1 MKQTTTTTTV
11 SISKNTLLFSKKE
24 VDDRFNAKNKYTDL
38 TVPQDFAVST
48 NALNLSTALWQEI
61 DMINIIANKQILG
74 KSDWAS
80 VGVTTTTTASLFT
93 PSSSQY
99 VNSLTKSLENNMDES
114 NVTHYGLRVAMSFN
128 QTAIENYSNNN
139 AAEVYLRVK
148 NPNGGIN
155 TIGALTAGLKGG
167 GFAWNPDGLTG
178 AFYSQ
183 LYPLSGN
190 YTIELVDSDDNII
203 DSFVTHI

>member
-11 SISKNTLLFSKKE
+11 AISKNTLLFSKKE

-80 VGVTTTTTASLFT
+80 VGVTTTTAATFT

-99 VNSLTKSLENNMDES
+99 INSLTKILENNMDES

-128 QTAIENYSNNN
+128 QTAIENYSNNSGFGI
-139 AAEVYLRVK
+139 ALRVR
-148 NPNGGIN
+148 NANGGTN
-155 TIGALTAGLKGG
+155 FLGQLTAGLKGG
-167 GFAWNPDGLTG
+167 GFDWNPDGLTG

-183 LYPLSGN
+183 TTPLSGN
-190 YTIELVDSDDNII
+190 YTIELVNDEDTII